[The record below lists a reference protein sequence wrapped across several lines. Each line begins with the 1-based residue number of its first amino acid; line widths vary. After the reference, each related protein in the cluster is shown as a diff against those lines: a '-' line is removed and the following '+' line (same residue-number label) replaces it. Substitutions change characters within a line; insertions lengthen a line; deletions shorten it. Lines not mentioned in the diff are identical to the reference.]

1 MSDPFDMFVKALED
15 MIDAQDEMFEE
26 EKNCNYRH
34 RLKIREEKYLPAK
47 QAMREAFNKAVRH
60 ALVGGFTNDQKNYF
74 MEK

>member
-34 RLKIREEKYLPAK
+34 ELKIREEKYLPAK
-47 QAMREAFNKAVRH
+47 QAMRDAFNRAVRH
-60 ALVGGFTNDQKNYF
+60 ALTDTITVQKNYF
-74 MEK
+74 MEQ